1 MEVENV
7 ASKGVANTALGLGI
21 AGLSVG
27 VLDAMGGLSGILGNR
42 ATTDDGD
49 KAITRHEMEL
59 YSKIATLESQKY
71 TDAAFAGVNAQLA
84 QQATW
89 NAVAMSNISV
99 LQNQTNLLMGMTKL
113 GIPSANIIT
122 PPSVDPATTSSA
134 NG

>member
-27 VLDAMGGLSGILGNR
+27 VLDAMGGLTGILGNR
-42 ATTDDGD
+42 NVEDGD
-49 KAITRHEMEL
+49 KPITRHEMEL
-59 YSKIATLESQKY
+59 YSKISTLESQKY
-71 TDAAFAGVNAQLA
+71 TDAAFAGVTAQLA

-122 PPSVDPATTSSA
+122 PNEIVSTTTS

>member
-21 AGLSVG
+21 AGLSLG
-27 VLDAMGGLSGILGNR
+27 VLDTIGGVGGILGAHNVEE
-42 ATTDDGD
+42 GE
-49 KAITRHEMEL
+49 KPITRHEMEL
-59 YSKIATLESQKY
+59 YSKIATLESQRY
-71 TDAAFAGVNAQLA
+71 TDAAVAGVNAQLSA
-84 QQATW
+84 QATW

-99 LQNQTNLLMGMTKL
+99 LQNQTALIMGMTKL

-122 PPSVDPATTSSA
+122 PPAEVASSSTS

>member
-27 VLDAMGGLSGILGNR
+27 VLDAMGGLTGLLGNR
-42 ATTDDGD
+42 TTVDDGD
-49 KAITRHEMEL
+49 KPITRHEMEL
-59 YSKIATLESQKY
+59 YSKIATLESQRY
-71 TDAAFAGVNAQLA
+71 TDAAVAGVNAQLSA
-84 QQATW
+84 QATW

-99 LQNQTNLLMGMTKL
+99 LQNQTNLIMGMTKL

-122 PPSVDPATTSSA
+122 PNEIASTATT

>member
-7 ASKGVANTALGLGI
+7 ATKGVANTALGLGI

-27 VLDAMGGLSGILGNR
+27 VLDAMGGLTGLLGSR
-42 ATTDDGD
+42 ATSDED
-49 KAITRHEMEL
+49 KPVTRHEMDL
-59 YSKIATLESQKY
+59 YNRIATLESQKY
-71 TDAAFAGVNAQLA
+71 TDAAVAGVNAQIA
-84 QQATW
+84 AQATW

-99 LQNQTNLLMGMTKL
+99 LQNQTALIMSMTKL

-122 PPSVDPATTSSA
+122 PNEITSTSATAS

>member
-27 VLDAMGGLSGILGNR
+27 VLDAMGGLTGLLGNR
-42 ATTDDGD
+42 AVEEGD
-49 KAITRHEMEL
+49 KPITRHEMEL
-59 YSKIATLESQKY
+59 YNRIATLESQRY
-71 TDAAFAGVNAQLA
+71 TDSAIAGVNAQLSA
-84 QQATW
+84 QATW

-99 LQNQTNLLMGMTKL
+99 LQNQTNLIMGMTKL

-122 PPSVDPATTSSA
+122 PNDISSATTS

>member
-27 VLDAMGGLSGILGNR
+27 VLDAMGGIGGILGGRN
-42 ATTDDGD
+42 ANTDEGD
-49 KAITRHEMEL
+49 KPITRHEMEL
-59 YSKIATLESQKY
+59 YSKISTLESQRY
-71 TDAAFAGVNAQLA
+71 TDAAVAGVNAQLSA
-84 QQATW
+84 QATW

-99 LQNQTNLLMGMTKL
+99 LQNQTALIMGMTKL

-122 PPSVDPATTSSA
+122 PNEIASTATS

>member
-27 VLDAMGGLSGILGNR
+27 VLDAMGGLTGLLGNR
-42 ATTDDGD
+42 TAVDDGD
-49 KAITRHEMEL
+49 KPITRHEMEL
-59 YSKIATLESQKY
+59 YSKIATLESQRY
-71 TDAAFAGVNAQLA
+71 TDAAVAGVNAQLSA
-84 QQATW
+84 QATW

-99 LQNQTNLLMGMTKL
+99 LQNQTNLIMGMTKL

-122 PPSVDPATTSSA
+122 PNEIASTATT

>member
-7 ASKGVANTALGLGI
+7 ATKGVANTALGLGI

-27 VLDAMGGLSGILGNR
+27 ILDAMGGLTGVLGGR
-42 ATTDDGD
+42 TVSDED
-49 KAITRHEMEL
+49 KPITRHEMEL
-59 YSKIATLESQKY
+59 YNRISTLESQKY
-71 TDAAFAGVNAQLA
+71 TDAAVAGVNAQIA
-84 QQATW
+84 AQATW

-99 LQNQTNLLMGMTKL
+99 LQNQTALIMSMTKL

-122 PPSVDPATTSSA
+122 PNEITSTATAS

>member
-7 ASKGVANTALGLGI
+7 ATKGVANTALGLGI

-27 VLDAMGGLSGILGNR
+27 ILDAMGGLTGVLGGR
-42 ATTDDGD
+42 TVSDED
-49 KAITRHEMEL
+49 KPITRHEMEL
-59 YSKIATLESQKY
+59 YNRISTLESQKY
-71 TDAAFAGVNAQLA
+71 TDAAVAGVNAQIA
-84 QQATW
+84 AQATW

-99 LQNQTNLLMGMTKL
+99 LQNQTALIMSMTKL

-122 PPSVDPATTSSA
+122 PNDISSTATAS

>member
-7 ASKGVANTALGLGI
+7 ASKSVANTALGLGI

-27 VLDAMGGLSGILGNR
+27 VLDAMGGLTGVLGGR
-42 ATTDDGD
+42 STSDED
-49 KAITRHEMEL
+49 KPITRHEMEL
-59 YSKIATLESQKY
+59 YNRISTLESQKY
-71 TDAAFAGVNAQLA
+71 TDAAVAGVNAQIA
-84 QQATW
+84 AQATW

-99 LQNQTNLLMGMTKL
+99 LQNQTNLIMSMTKL

-122 PPSVDPATTSSA
+122 PNDISSTSTTTVS